1 MNVQWKWKAQ
11 KKASGTKQKKNSGQ
25 GQELAQKRHEYI
37 QQREQSDIRAEWR
50 DEAEDDTERMKKK
63 RTRSQVLGILSI
75 FNIYHL
81 STMFEIAYGSYDVV
95 CFRFSF
101 LFSIFII
108 V

>member
-1 MNVQWKWKAQ
+1 MNVQERAS
-11 KKASGTKQKKNSGQ
+11 KASDHEERKKN
-25 GQELAQKRHEYI
+25 E
-37 QQREQSDIRAEWR
+37 
-50 DEAEDDTERMKKK
+50 
-63 RTRSQVLGILSI
+63 SQVLGILSI